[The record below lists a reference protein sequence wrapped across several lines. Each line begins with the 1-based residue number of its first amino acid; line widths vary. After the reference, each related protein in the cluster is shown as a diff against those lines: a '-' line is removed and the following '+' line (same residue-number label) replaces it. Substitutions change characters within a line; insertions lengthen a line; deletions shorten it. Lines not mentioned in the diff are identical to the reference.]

1 MGKEHTIAFA
11 EGIEAGFSGFGAI
24 ETMLGTF
31 TVTCKE
37 PFACHAF
44 FREAV
49 TFAYTE
55 TYLLLGPHQRT

>member
-11 EGIEAGFSGFGAI
+11 EGIETGLSGFGAI

-49 TFAYTE
+49 TLADTE
-55 TYLLLGPHQRT
+55 TYLLLGSHQRT